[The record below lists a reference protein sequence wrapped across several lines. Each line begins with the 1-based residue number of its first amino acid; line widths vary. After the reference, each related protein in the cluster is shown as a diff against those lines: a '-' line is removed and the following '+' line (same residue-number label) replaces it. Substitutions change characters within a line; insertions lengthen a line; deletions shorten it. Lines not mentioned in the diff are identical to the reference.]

1 MLASQLLNAPTDR
14 SGEPEFGRLPSSLL
28 NEGGGP
34 LMAVNTKTTELTA
47 LDALPAVLSVEE
59 AAALLRIGR
68 TAAYA
73 LTRVWRATS
82 GREGL
87 PVVELGRSLRV
98 PRAALIRMLDADGP
112 SSREPVR

>member
-1 MLASQLLNAPTDR
+1 MAV
-14 SGEPEFGRLPSSLL
+14 EFGRLPSSLL

-34 LMAVNTKTTELTA
+34 LMAVDTKTTELTA

-73 LTRVWRATS
+73 LTRVA
-82 GREGL
+82 
-87 PVVELGRSLRV
+87 
-98 PRAALIRMLDADGP
+98 RAACQWRLLKIEPPIALPLWLVKTSP
-112 SSREPVR
+112 SCPGCERSSSCS

>member
-1 MLASQLLNAPTDR
+1 
-14 SGEPEFGRLPSSLL
+14 
-28 NEGGGP
+28 
-34 LMAVNTKTTELTA
+34 MAVNTKTTELSV

-73 LTRVWRATS
+73 LTRVWRSTS

-87 PVVELGRSLRV
+87 PVVQLGHSLRV
-98 PRAALIRMLDADGP
+98 PRAALIRLLDPDER
-112 SSREPVR
+112 SSSQPLP

>member
-1 MLASQLLNAPTDR
+1 MAV
-14 SGEPEFGRLPSSLL
+14 EFGRLPSFLL
-28 NEGGGP
+28 DEGGGS
-34 LMAVNTKTTELTA
+34 LMAVNTNTTEHIA

-59 AAALLRIGR
+59 AAAVLRIGR

-87 PVVELGRSLRV
+87 PVLELGRSLRV

-112 SSREPVR
+112 SSGDPAR